1 MQFGLPLGYEILVHP
16 VEFHCYPIQNTQQN
30 LRYTNYGPVIK
41 LFINNLADAI
51 MQMKVCHVV
60 LLMALR

>member
-1 MQFGLPLGYEILVHP
+1 MHFGLPHGYENLVHQAQL
-16 VEFHCYPIQNTQQN
+16 HCHLIQNTKQN